1 MQFFHRKTADKEVAA
16 AWGLGFHRNYPV
28 KSVVGKYSH
37 ALNYQRIF
45 IYGKVERQEF
55 IDFLN
60 KKECV
65 VCIPSR
71 SESFSLVAIEAMAT
85 SHPLVVSNIPVFNE
99 ITNADVSVMFKI
111 DDINSLKLSIEHAFV
126 NYETLS
132 LNGREM
138 FLRKFTVNKMTLDYK
153 KLYREILC

>member
-1 MQFFHRKTADKEVAA
+1 M
-16 AWGLGFHRNYPV
+16 
-28 KSVVGKYSH
+28 
-37 ALNYQRIF
+37 
-45 IYGKVERQEF
+45 
-55 IDFLN
+55 
-60 KKECV
+60 

-126 NYETLS
+126 HYETLA
-132 LNGREM
+132 LNGRET
-138 FLRKFTVNKMTLDYK
+138 FLRKFTVNKMTLAYK

>member
-1 MQFFHRKTADKEVAA
+1 V
-16 AWGLGFHRNYPV
+16 NN
-28 KSVVGKYSH
+28 VVILMNNS
-37 ALNYQRIF
+37 
-45 IYGKVERQEF
+45 
-55 IDFLN
+55 
-60 KKECV
+60 
-65 VCIPSR
+65 S
-71 SESFSLVAIEAMAT
+71 
-85 SHPLVVSNIPVFNE
+85 
-99 ITNADVSVMFKI
+99 KI